1 MSWCSVFSYILL
13 NLAIELI
20 FLVFSMFS
28 MVNYQNFAVKLTT
41 ILAIALINL
50 IEVFPAVAITQDFQL
65 NSDRGYRVE
74 TNFSYDETK
83 SSGMLAEQGKESNL
97 VDSLKVS
104 FYDPDGKMIA
114 SYDNIVDGMIQN
126 NYFEFNYDLNSQQLL
141 GRVDLGGESAGEMYL
156 KGDVDQGFSLIMV
169 EPSGDEKV
177 IDRIKSQKLKVKS

>member
-1 MSWCSVFSYILL
+1 MVT
-13 NLAIELI
+13 
-20 FLVFSMFS
+20 

-41 ILAIALINL
+41 FFTFIVAIALINL
-50 IEVFPAVAITQDFQL
+50 IEVFPAAAITQDFQL

-83 SSGMLAEQGKESNL
+83 SSGMLAEQGKEANL

-126 NYFEFNYDLNSQQLL
+126 NYFEFNYDLNQQLL

-169 EPSGDEKV
+169 EPSGEEKV
-177 IDRIKSQKLKVKS
+177 IDRIKT